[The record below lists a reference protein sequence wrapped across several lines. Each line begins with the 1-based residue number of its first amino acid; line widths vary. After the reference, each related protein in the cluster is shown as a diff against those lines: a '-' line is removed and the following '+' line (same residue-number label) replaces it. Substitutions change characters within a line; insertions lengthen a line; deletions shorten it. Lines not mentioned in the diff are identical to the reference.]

1 VQPAV
6 PVERDVRGGKEIEDA
21 DIAFELR
28 IRTRIPNT

>member
-6 PVERDVRGGKEIEDA
+6 RVERDVRGSKAIEDA

-28 IRTRIPNT
+28 IRTRTPNT